1 MLLTW
6 PLFVRK
12 SSSSVKLLLSELV
25 NVNGES
31 SSSAKLLLSK
41 LVNVNEDVR
50 RFIMCLPKRSF
61 SGCGSKGV
69 DSWAAALMQTTVR
82 CHALEALHRLHCTQ
96 RKMMQ

>member
-1 MLLTW
+1 MLLNMLLYMLLTW
-6 PLFVRK
+6 PLFVRR
-12 SSSSVKLLLSELV
+12 SSSSVKLLLSV
-25 NVNGES
+25 
-31 SSSAKLLLSK
+31 

-82 CHALEALHRLHCTQ
+82 CHALEALHRLHCHRWASRPASPTL
-96 RKMMQ
+96 